1 MRWYKSFNISYN
13 AGAARRGGNQN
24 APWNLWKMS
33 SGRQESYPFIEIPLE
48 VDITTVVGANE
59 SGKSHLLGAISKVIT
74 GFGVP
79 GDPFGDN
86 KQGSPYTQ
94 TDLCHFSP
102 LLGKNL
108 EIWPNIGIGL
118 EVSDDEFEMLRAAA
132 GAAAQKPAPGGTSEV
147 TLILPAL
154 DGKAAVIYLG
164 YNPVNITAD
173 QLKAVRALLPKLQ
186 FINSQIAISDHVTLR
201 SLIEAYGAK
210 SPRAVPLFDLNGA
223 QQAAEMI
230 ERLSFVPNAAPDAG
244 VLGQIA
250 ALKGELNRRKL
261 SQSNGELELLLF
273 RDVLGIKVETLQK
286 LDALE
291 QKDRGHAESLVES
304 WNREIDDK
312 LNLSRYWQQDQEF
325 SLRVDFKNGVLYFE
339 ISDKTG
345 AVYTFRER
353 SSGLRYFLSY
363 YIQARALEASRQSEN
378 SVILMD
384 EPDSFLS
391 ILGQRN
397 LLSIFESLISAET
410 SKQSMQVVYT
420 THSPFLINRNFPR
433 RIRLVRKGDAEEGTQ
448 FVDKSRVRRF
458 EPIRSALGIDLAQTL
473 FMGAINLIFEGPT
486 DQYLFSEGIRLFS
499 GHEGMTDLLDLNSV
513 VIVSAES
520 APGVEKLISSSQW
533 GDEPLPTV
541 VAVLDNDEAGCLT
554 KDRLT
559 GKARNSKKLL
569 DPDQVVLLSDAISP
583 YGENKA
589 ILSIEDIVPA
599 ALYKRGVRKYM
610 ERWYSREE
618 VTDVQLEAITQPGD
632 VPNGLAKW
640 AQSIFDQLNNHEQR
654 FDKLGVLQE
663 IIHLFDQPTWNRD
676 EGTALGQNILSLSR
690 YFRERIDFSQKLE
703 QQKSAK
709 QALQRIIGEFF
720 IQHKESANTHTIEIL
735 LSRLLREAPSFGQ
748 DSPILANKLVGLA
761 TEIKDLRSKGIMAV
775 TKSDWNA
782 WRDRLEAIRSNP
794 LANETVT
801 PIVNSAQPSQE
812 AAKEN
817 VRIESPEKV

>member
-339 ISDKTG
+339 ISDKH
-345 AVYTFRER
+345 
-353 SSGLRYFLSY
+353 
-363 YIQARALEASRQSEN
+363 AR
-378 SVILMD
+378 
-384 EPDSFLS
+384 
-391 ILGQRN
+391 
-397 LLSIFESLISAET
+397 
-410 SKQSMQVVYT
+410 
-420 THSPFLINRNFPR
+420 
-433 RIRLVRKGDAEEGTQ
+433 
-448 FVDKSRVRRF
+448 
-458 EPIRSALGIDLAQTL
+458 
-473 FMGAINLIFEGPT
+473 
-486 DQYLFSEGIRLFS
+486 
-499 GHEGMTDLLDLNSV
+499 
-513 VIVSAES
+513 
-520 APGVEKLISSSQW
+520 
-533 GDEPLPTV
+533 
-541 VAVLDNDEAGCLT
+541 
-554 KDRLT
+554 
-559 GKARNSKKLL
+559 
-569 DPDQVVLLSDAISP
+569 
-583 YGENKA
+583 
-589 ILSIEDIVPA
+589 
-599 ALYKRGVRKYM
+599 
-610 ERWYSREE
+610 
-618 VTDVQLEAITQPGD
+618 
-632 VPNGLAKW
+632 
-640 AQSIFDQLNNHEQR
+640 
-654 FDKLGVLQE
+654 
-663 IIHLFDQPTWNRD
+663 
-676 EGTALGQNILSLSR
+676 
-690 YFRERIDFSQKLE
+690 
-703 QQKSAK
+703 
-709 QALQRIIGEFF
+709 
-720 IQHKESANTHTIEIL
+720 
-735 LSRLLREAPSFGQ
+735 
-748 DSPILANKLVGLA
+748 
-761 TEIKDLRSKGIMAV
+761 
-775 TKSDWNA
+775 
-782 WRDRLEAIRSNP
+782 
-794 LANETVT
+794 
-801 PIVNSAQPSQE
+801 
-812 AAKEN
+812 
-817 VRIESPEKV
+817 